1 MQRNLESLPWQERLT
16 ALFNALPEYGSPAF
30 WRVVEELD
38 SPRTLPLEVLVH
50 CVRVA
55 MRCGDEPGRNR
66 LIEVI
71 LRRVQGINER
81 WVQQVLGSIDV
92 PPHEREQYAADL
104 YADLCESMIR
114 ALLDSER
121 HFWEEHF
128 LHCLRFERKHVY
140 SAFMIREG
148 QWKRIKWP
156 MGESHQAAK
165 TASHAGRKRIPRI
178 MLESLERCATG
189 HEEPVDE
196 QAQQAF
202 FAVEES
208 DVARLVMY
216 LPERLRAVIFLL
228 FWEEKTAKEVAHI
241 LGVSDRTVRNRLHDA
256 LNYLRH
262 DLQVRE
268 VPGAY
273 EEESIICLRDVILQ
287 SMSLSD
293 AQKLFWIK
301 VCQ

>member
-1 MQRNLESLPWQERLT
+1 MERNPESLPWQERLIVF
-16 ALFNALPEYGSPAF
+16 FNALPEYGSPAF
-30 WRVVEELD
+30 WKVVEEVD
-38 SPRTLPLEVLVH
+38 SPLALPLEVLVR

-128 LHCLRFERKHVY
+128 LHCLRYERKHVY

-148 QWKRIKWP
+148 HWKRIKWP
-156 MGESHQAAK
+156 MGESDQTAR
-165 TASHAGRKRIPRI
+165 TASHADRKRIPRI
-178 MLESLERCATG
+178 MLESLERRATSND
-189 HEEPVDE
+189 ELIDE

-216 LPERLRAVIFLL
+216 LPEHLRSVIFLV
-228 FWEEKTAKEVAHI
+228 FWEEKTAKEAAHI
-241 LGVSDRTVRNRLHDA
+241 LGVSDRTVRNRLQDA

-273 EEESIICLRDVILQ
+273 EEEPVLCLHDVISQ
-287 SMSLSD
+287 SRSLSD
-293 AQKLFWIK
+293 VQKLFWLALL
-301 VCQ
+301 